1 MCLHR
6 RIVRALLCDACP
18 EGLIAVC
25 IWEGVGGGGVGGV
38 VQDKR
43 VVAVV
48 AVCLVIV
55 YNRNF

>member
-6 RIVRALLCDACP
+6 RIVRTLLCDACP

-25 IWEGVGGGGVGGV
+25 IWEGGGGGV

-43 VVAVV
+43 VLAVV
-48 AVCLVIV
+48 AVFLVIV
-55 YNRNF
+55 YKRNF

>member
-6 RIVRALLCDACP
+6 RIARTLLCDACP

-25 IWEGVGGGGVGGV
+25 IWEGGGGGWGGV
-38 VQDKR
+38 MQDKR

>member
-25 IWEGVGGGGVGGV
+25 IWEGGGGG
-38 VQDKR
+38 QDKR

>member
-25 IWEGVGGGGVGGV
+25 IWEGGGGVGV